1 MIEIA
6 GESPISSATWATPQ
20 SIWLKTFG
28 CSHNTSD
35 AEFMAG
41 QLHEYGYILLGD
53 EERERA
59 ELWLINSCTVKGPS
73 QQAVGNLVKKA
84 RELDI
89 AVVVS
94 GCVPQGQKDA
104 AELRGVCEIPI
115 HLRRTDQVVLP
126 QISRATLRVCAGS
139 AWPRPRT

>member
-73 QQAVGNLVKKA
+73 RSTSSDSSLDSSSPESPGPSSP
-84 RELDI
+84 ELI
-89 AVVVS
+89 AS
-94 GCVPQGQKDA
+94 PRA
-104 AELRGVCEIPI
+104 AK
-115 HLRRTDQVVLP
+115 
-126 QISRATLRVCAGS
+126 RA
-139 AWPRPRT
+139 